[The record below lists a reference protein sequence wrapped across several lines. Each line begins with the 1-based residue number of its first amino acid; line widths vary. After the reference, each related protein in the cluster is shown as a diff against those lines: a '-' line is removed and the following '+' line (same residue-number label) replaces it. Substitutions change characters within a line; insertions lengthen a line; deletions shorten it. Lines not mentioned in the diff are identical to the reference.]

1 MTTHIYHLVDPNDRL
16 VRYVGKT
23 TTPAAR
29 LRGHIKDAE
38 AGDNTEK
45 KRWIRGLLARGQQP
59 IMVTV
64 ASFPDDHSARIR
76 ESAECRKHLAT
87 IYNIHDPAKGA
98 KDLKPTGKK
107 AKK

>member
-1 MTTHIYHLVDPNDRL
+1 MPTHVYHLVDPNDRL

-29 LRGHIKDAE
+29 LRGHIKDAQ

-45 KRWIRGLLARGQQP
+45 KRWIRSLLARGQQP
-59 IMVTV
+59 IMVAV

-76 ESAECRKHLAT
+76 ESAEVRKHLAT
-87 IYNIHDPAKGA
+87 VYNIHDPAKGA
-98 KDLKPTGKK
+98 KDLKPCGKPP
-107 AKK
+107 KK